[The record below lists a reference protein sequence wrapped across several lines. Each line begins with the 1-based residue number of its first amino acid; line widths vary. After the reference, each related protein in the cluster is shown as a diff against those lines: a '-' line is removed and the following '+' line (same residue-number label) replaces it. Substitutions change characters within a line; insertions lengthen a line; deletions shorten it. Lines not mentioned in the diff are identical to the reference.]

1 MPLRLDSLRQ
11 LNSCK
16 PSSFPL
22 SKPLLHHPVAST
34 TAIQIRRMAND
45 MDGINYEEVSSRKLV
60 HLSLSS
66 SPSVLLF
73 WSCLKL
79 DLLVPGIHTE
89 CSRDEALHMSMV
101 SRVPRPQS
109 YDLYLSW
116 YSATC
121 LSSPVPL
128 KINSSIG
135 YAMECSI
142 SMRGTG
148 TQLAKAGY
156 AVYGI
161 DYEGHGKSSGLQGFV
176 PMFDE
181 LVNDVSE
188 HFTSICERRENKTM
202 MRYLLG
208 ESMGGA
214 VALHLHRKKP
224 TFWDGAVLVAP
235 MCKISEEMKPNPLV
249 ILILTLLGKLF
260 PTWKIIPT
268 EDIIDKAVKNPEWR
282 MEIRNNPYCYKG
294 KPRLKTGIELL
305 KASLDVQSSLEEV
318 SLPFLIVHG
327 GDDSVTDPS
336 VSQSLY
342 ESASSDDRSFKLYPG
357 MWHALTSG
365 EPQENIVLVF
375 SDIIAWLDERTIP
388 CSFRTEREHKIGH
401 DPKLRLS

>member
-1 MPLRLDSLRQ
+1 MPIDMFSCLLR
-11 LNSCK
+11 
-16 PSSFPL
+16 
-22 SKPLLHHPVAST
+22 
-34 TAIQIRRMAND
+34 
-45 MDGINYEEVSSRKLV
+45 
-60 HLSLSS
+60 SLSRY
-66 SPSVLLF
+66 LF
-73 WSCLKL
+73 SAGKRHGRHQLRR
-79 DLLVPGIHTE
+79 GIHTE

-101 SRVPRPQS
+101 SGVPRPQS

-121 LSSPVPL
+121 LSSPFLLRLTIVSVSHL
-128 KINSSIG
+128 RCFFSFLG

-188 HFTSICERRENKTM
+188 HFTSICERRENKTL

-214 VALHLHRKKP
+214 VALHLHRKEP

-249 ILILTLLGKLF
+249 IFILKLLGKLF
-260 PTWKIIPT
+260 PTWKIVPSK
-268 EDIIDKAVKNPEWR
+268 DIIDKAVKNPEWR

-305 KASLDVQSSLEEV
+305 KASLDIQTSLEEV

-342 ESASSDDRSFKLYPG
+342 ESAYSDDRSFKLYPG

-365 EPQENIVLVF
+365 EPQENIDLVF

-388 CSFRTEREHKIGH
+388 CSSRTEKEHKIGH
-401 DPKLRLS
+401 DHPKLRLS